1 MKFQLVN
8 RVFELSDDEEFNL
21 RVMMDDDDIEELFDA
36 VVDILKAFK
45 DGDDCEVR
53 ILDELRFELVDEVLT
68 VTNEY
73 SDITMELPLDLVYEF
88 YLEHIA

>member
-8 RVFELSDDEEFNL
+8 RVFELSDNEEFNL
-21 RVMMDDDDIEELFDA
+21 RVMMDDDDIEELSNA
-36 VVDILKAFK
+36 IIDILKAIK

>member
-21 RVMMDDDDIEELFDA
+21 RVMMDDDDLEELSDA
-36 VVDILKAFK
+36 VIDILKAIK
-45 DGDDCEVR
+45 DGDDYEVR

-73 SDITMELPLDLVYEF
+73 SDVSMELPLDLVYEF

>member
-21 RVMMDDDDIEELFDA
+21 RVMMDDDDIEELSDA
-36 VVDILKAFK
+36 VIDILKSIK
-45 DGDDCEVR
+45 DGDDYEVR

>member
-21 RVMMDDDDIEELFDA
+21 RVMMDDDDIEELSDA
-36 VVDILKAFK
+36 VIDILKSIK
-45 DGDDCEVR
+45 DGDDYEVC

>member
-21 RVMMDDDDIEELFDA
+21 RVMMDDDDIEELSDA

-73 SDITMELPLDLVYEF
+73 SDITMELPLDLIYEF

>member
-21 RVMMDDDDIEELFDA
+21 RVMMDDDDIEELSDA
-36 VVDILKAFK
+36 VIDILKSIK
-45 DGDDCEVR
+45 DGDDYEVR
-53 ILDELRFELVDEVLT
+53 ILDELHFELVDEVLT

>member
-21 RVMMDDDDIEELFDA
+21 RVMMDDDDIEELSDA

>member
-8 RVFELSDDEEFNL
+8 RVFEISDDEEFNL
-21 RVMMDDDDIEELFDA
+21 RVMMDDDDIEELSDA
-36 VVDILKAFK
+36 VIGVLKSIK
-45 DGDDCEVR
+45 DGDDYEVR
-53 ILDELRFELVDEVLT
+53 ILDELHFELVDEVLT

-73 SDITMELPLDLVYEF
+73 SDITMDLPLDLVYEF

>member
-21 RVMMDDDDIEELFDA
+21 RVMMDDDDLEELSEA
-36 VVDILKAFK
+36 VIDILKAIK
-45 DGDDCEVR
+45 DGDDYEVR

-73 SDITMELPLDLVYEF
+73 SDVSMELPLDLVYEF

>member
-21 RVMMDDDDIEELFDA
+21 RVMMDDDDIEELSDA

-73 SDITMELPLDLVYEF
+73 SDITMELSLDLVYEF

>member
-21 RVMMDDDDIEELFDA
+21 RVMMDDDDIEELSDA
-36 VVDILKAFK
+36 VIGILKSIK
-45 DGDDCEVR
+45 DGDDYEVR

>member
-1 MKFQLVN
+1 VKFQLVN

-21 RVMMDDDDIEELFDA
+21 RVMMDDDDIEELSDA

-73 SDITMELPLDLVYEF
+73 SDITMELSLDLVYEF

>member
-8 RVFELSDDEEFNL
+8 RVFEISDDEEFNL
-21 RVMMDDDDIEELFDA
+21 RVMMDDDDIEELSDA
-36 VVDILKAFK
+36 VIGILKSIK
-45 DGDDCEVR
+45 DGDDYEVR
-53 ILDELRFELVDEVLT
+53 ILDELHFELVDEVLT

-73 SDITMELPLDLVYEF
+73 SDITMDLPLDLVYEF

>member
-8 RVFELSDDEEFNL
+8 RVFELSDGEEFNL
-21 RVMMDDDDIEELFDA
+21 RVMMDDDDIEELSDA
-36 VVDILKAFK
+36 VVGILKSIK
-45 DGDDCEVR
+45 DGYDYEVR
-53 ILDELRFELVDEVLT
+53 ILDELCFELVDEVLS

-73 SDITMELPLDLVYEF
+73 SGVTMELPLDLVYEF